1 MHLEHTKYCLTFTPR
16 YSNDNTIITFS
27 NTEDGKIQKTTNFDS
42 ALVLIDLSG
51 TWGPFLERSGN
62 FSSPKANSEITLVTL
77 VVTLFGV
84 NLTLKVE

>member
-1 MHLEHTKYCLTFTPR
+1 M
-16 YSNDNTIITFS
+16 
-27 NTEDGKIQKTTNFDS
+27 
-42 ALVLIDLSG
+42 LIGLSG